1 MIPKKHCKSNE
12 KAKYSLITDGQLIN
26 SIFKLTGAIL
36 RAIKSGNRLIFAG
49 NGGCAA
55 VSQQLS
61 VELVG
66 CLEFERPRLPA
77 LLLSTD
83 TPMSKAIGNDREYDE
98 LFLRRLQAQVLAC
111 DLVVGITASGVSSNV
126 LGAFELSK
134 HLQVT
139 SIPLCG
145 LDGELED
152 KVGCVLLVPSLHSPQ
167 IQECRIWIGHMEW
180 AAVNLQMCRYLASV
194 RS

>member
-1 MIPKKHCKSNE
+1 MIPKKYCKSNE

-26 SIFKLTGAIL
+26 SIFKLAGAIL
-36 RAIKSGNRLIFAG
+36 RAIKSRNRLIFAG

-83 TPMSKAIGNDREYDE
+83 TPMSTAIGNDREYD
-98 LFLRRLQAQVLAC
+98 
-111 DLVVGITASGVSSNV
+111 
-126 LGAFELSK
+126 
-134 HLQVT
+134 
-139 SIPLCG
+139 
-145 LDGELED
+145 ELED
-152 KVGCVLLVPSLHSPQ
+152 KVGCVLLVPSLHTPQ